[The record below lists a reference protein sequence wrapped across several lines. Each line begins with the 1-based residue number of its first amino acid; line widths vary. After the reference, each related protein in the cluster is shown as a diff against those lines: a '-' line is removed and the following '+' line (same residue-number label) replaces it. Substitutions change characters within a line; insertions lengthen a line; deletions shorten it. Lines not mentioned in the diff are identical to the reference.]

1 MEKSRKYGGKT
12 TDGRSRTLRSDIRFD
27 ILSAVENTAE
37 RSSGIRP
44 ADIADFLANRGE
56 ASSSADTVL
65 SRGDTVASWRVV
77 AFLGRG
83 LSAEVYRVIDNATG
97 CESALK
103 LLVADSPAL
112 AARFQAECLALKRF
126 KLPFLP
132 RFVAD
137 GEHDGRPYCVM
148 EFLEPLDLPLTLG
161 CVSKT
166 VVGIARAVEGLHRA
180 GFVHRDLKPGNIL
193 LRRDGTPVLADL
205 GLAKRIG
212 AAARVSAVSS
222 VSQVSGRPMGVG
234 TVDFAAP
241 EQLIKGVS
249 SVESDVF
256 SLGKILAAALPEN
269 GGGRWREVIRTAT
282 RDNPLDRY
290 RSAAEF
296 AAAVRAAGR
305 RPRVQFLAASLLF
318 VLLLAGGFAVYR
330 FFVPAPDPLVRL
342 AEDSDASYFARIRPL
357 AGRGDPVACDRVAEA
372 YYYGRGVE
380 TNRFEAAEWYRRGAE
395 GGNADAQASYAR
407 CLLWGAGCE
416 KNPSAAVGWYR
427 RAAEAGNI
435 YACDGLAFCYL
446 NGIGVE
452 RDDKAGFSWAWKAA
466 AQGYPSSECMVG
478 ECFLCGM
485 GGVRPDVEKAVFW
498 LQSAVRHGNVRA
510 KGVLAR
516 LLE

>member
-1 MEKSRKYGGKT
+1 MTPERESRV
-12 TDGRSRTLRSDIRFD
+12 RTS
-27 ILSAVENTAE
+27 
-37 RSSGIRP
+37 
-44 ADIADFLANRGE
+44 DIADFLANR
-56 ASSSADTVL
+56 ADREQTATVL

-83 LSAEVYRVIDNATG
+83 LSAEVYRVVDRATG
-97 CESALK
+97 GESALK
-103 LLVADSPAL
+103 LLVSDSPAL

-148 EFLEPLDLPLTLG
+148 EFLEPLDLPLPLG
-161 CVSKT
+161 CVAKT
-166 VVGIARAVEGLHRA
+166 VAGIARAVECLHRA

-212 AAARVSAVSS
+212 SADSPVTAANS
-222 VSQVSGRPMGVG
+222 VSHVGGRPIGVG

-256 SLGKILAAALPEN
+256 SLGKILAAAIPEN
-269 GGGRWREVIRTAT
+269 GGERWREVIRTAT
-282 RDNPLDRY
+282 RDTPQDRY

-296 AAAVRAAGR
+296 AASVCRAGR
-305 RPRVQFLAASLLF
+305 RPLFRLISVAVFLV
-318 VLLLAGGFAVYR
+318 VLSVAG
-330 FFVPAPDPLVRL
+330 FFVFRLFSPTPDPLVRL
-342 AEDSDASYFARIRPL
+342 AEDSDATYFARILPL
-357 AGRGDPVACDRVAEA
+357 AERGDSVACDRVAEA

-380 TNRFEAAEWYRRGAE
+380 TNRFEAADWYRRGAE
-395 GGNADAQASYAR
+395 GGSVDAQASYAR
-407 CLLWGAGCE
+407 CLLWGVGCA
-416 KNPSAAVGWYR
+416 KDPAAAVAWYR
-427 RAAEAGNI
+427 QAAEAGNV

-485 GGVRPDVEKAVFW
+485 GGVKPDVEKAVFW
-498 LQSAVRHGNVRA
+498 LQSAVRHGNARA
-510 KGVLAR
+510 KKVLSG